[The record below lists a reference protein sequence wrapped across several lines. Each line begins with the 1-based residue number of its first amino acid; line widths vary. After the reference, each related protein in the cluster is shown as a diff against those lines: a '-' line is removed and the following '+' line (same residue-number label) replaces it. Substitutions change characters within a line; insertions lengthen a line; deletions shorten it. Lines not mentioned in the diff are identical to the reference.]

1 MPKPHTAAWLKKHGF
16 TNGLWRLEER
26 SKTSMARAKERNM
39 DKKLIETLFLTL
51 DEIVR
56 ADGVWTA
63 KRNEILSAASTDDK
77 TNLGEILAWFEED
90 EEEDEEDEGDD

>member
-1 MPKPHTAAWLKKHGF
+1 V
-16 TNGLWRLEER
+16 
-26 SKTSMARAKERNM
+26 

-63 KRNEILSAASTDDK
+63 KRNEILSEASTDDK

-90 EEEDEEDEGDD
+90 EDEEEDEEEEGDD